1 MSQIKIRIYYEDTD
15 AGGIVYHAN
24 YLKYMERGRTEW
36 LRDLGVDQDQ
46 LKENGLVF
54 VASEAAIKFHQ
65 PARFNQLLTV
75 STQVAKLR
83 KVSILFEQ
91 QIYDQNDVLIASSEV
106 VIASVDSNT
115 MKLKAIPAQVKEVIL
130 RAL

>member
-36 LRDLGVDQDQ
+36 LRDLGVEQDQ
-46 LKENGLVF
+46 LKEIGLVF
-54 VASEAAIKFHQ
+54 VASQASIKFHH
-65 PARFNQLLTV
+65 PARFNQLLSV
-75 STQVAKLR
+75 STKVATLR
-83 KVSILFEQ
+83 KVGILFEQ
-91 QIYDQNDVLIASSEV
+91 LIHDQNGVLIASAEV
-106 VIASVDSNT
+106 MIASVDSNT
-115 MKLKAIPAQVKEVIL
+115 MKLKVIPAQVKEVIL